1 MFKFQNLKRC
11 REDKELTQTDLVF
24 ELDKLSLRISRQTLL
39 NWEAGVTTPDA
50 NDIVTIASFFNKPVQ
65 YFFG

>member
-39 NWEAGVTTPDA
+39 NWEAGVTTPDV
-50 NDIVTIASFFNKPVQ
+50 NDIVIIASFFNKPVQ